1 MTGVSTP
8 GAATRIVIT
17 PPGRLN
23 VPRWRELWEA
33 REIFYR
39 FGVRDIVLRYRQ
51 TAIGVAWV
59 VLQPLVTA
67 AIFAIVFGRV
77 AGLPTGGVPYF
88 LFAFAG
94 TAAWTVFSGVLTRA
108 APSLVANQ
116 ALVSKVFFPRVVVP
130 LSTMLSVLLDF
141 AVSLVLF
148 AVLLVIND
156 VNPGWAVLGLPL
168 WTLCALALGSGL
180 GLAASAIMVKF
191 RDVQYVLPWLVQ
203 VLMYATPV
211 AYSLDA
217 VPAGLSWWFEANPLT
232 WLMEC
237 FRWSMLGTPA
247 PPVWQ
252 VAGLLAAS
260 AVAVVGGLLVFQRRE
275 REFADVI

>member
-1 MTGVSTP
+1 MSS
-8 GAATRIVIT
+8 ARIVIT

-23 VPRWRELWEA
+23 MPRWHELWEA

-39 FGVRDIVLRYRQ
+39 FGIRDVVLRYRQ

-67 AIFAIVFGRV
+67 GIFSIVFGRV
-77 AGLPTGGVPYF
+77 AGLPTGGVPYM

-94 TAAWTVFSGVLTRA
+94 TTAWTVFSGVLSRA

-130 LSTMLSVLLDF
+130 LSTALSVLLDF
-141 AVSLVLF
+141 AVSLAMF
-148 AVLLVIND
+148 AVLLVVYG
-156 VNPGWAVLGLPL
+156 VNPGWALLGLPL
-168 WTLCALALGSGL
+168 WTVCAVALGSGL
-180 GLAASAIMVKF
+180 GLAASAIMVKY
-191 RDVQYVLPWLVQ
+191 RDVTYVLPWLVQ
-203 VLMYATPV
+203 VMMYATPV

-217 VPAGLSWWFEANPLT
+217 VPANLSWLFAVNPLT

-237 FRWSMLGTPA
+237 FRWSMLGTAA
-247 PPVWQ
+247 PPAWQ
-252 VAGLLAAS
+252 VVGLVVASLVALA
-260 AVAVVGGLLVFQRRE
+260 GGLLVFQRRE